1 MHKESAMGR
10 HMISLLRPCT
20 PLGRMLLATA
30 AALWATLL
38 IVAWAPGPG
47 PESTVDAAEAPPGP
61 SAWLALATAG
71 VLVVAG
77 VLHVRR
83 HR

>member
-1 MHKESAMGR
+1 MGR
-10 HMISLLRPCT
+10 HAISPLRPCT
-20 PLGRMLLATA
+20 PLGRVLLSAA

-38 IVAWAPGPG
+38 IVAWTPEPG
-47 PESTVDAAEAPPGP
+47 PESAGNSAETPPGP

>member
-20 PLGRMLLATA
+20 ALGRVLLAAA

-38 IVAWAPGPG
+38 IVAWTPEPG
-47 PESTVDAAEAPPGP
+47 PEGADNTGEAPPGP
-61 SAWLALATAG
+61 SAWLALATVG
-71 VLVVAG
+71 VVVLAG